1 MGFKPL
7 APKICEWLIV
17 IVLIILIDSQTTRK
31 KNFSATDTSLD
42 KTASYQASLG
52 GKNLLV
58 NLGN

>member
-1 MGFKPL
+1 MLNSDCPNNFNRQSNHKEE
-7 APKICEWLIV
+7 K
-17 IVLIILIDSQTTRK
+17 
-31 KNFSATDTSLD
+31 FSATDTSLD